1 MKIQNINN
9 NNYINYKESTK
20 PIKNEEPVKS
30 KNYDVIEIKGKT
42 SHDKNELSIDGIK
55 NKVVNQINKET
66 SADKISRIKESIENK
81 TYSIDAEEVIN
92 KILKGWYFY
101 E

>member
-30 KNYDVIEIKGKT
+30 KNYDVIEIKGK
-42 SHDKNELSIDGIK
+42 SYHDKNDFSIDALK
-55 NKVVNQINKET
+55 NKIVNQVNKET
-66 SADKISRIKESIENK
+66 NADKISRIKESLENK
-81 TYSIDAEEVIN
+81 TYRIDAEEIIN
-92 KILKGWYFY
+92 KMLKLWGFY